1 MDNGPRILHPGDPE
15 AQTLARAI
23 ASPTAGEILTVLG
36 EEPMTA
42 SALATRL
49 SIPITTAAY
58 HLEHLVDAGV
68 IEVKETRWSRK
79 GREQK
84 VYHLVDRVVIVSP
97 AREDIG
103 TLLRKYVALGI
114 ALGATAVI
122 ATLWEM
128 NAAAPVLMR
137 TGAEDANEMMPGA
150 MTVAGSSPGTM
161 VPFIL
166 LGGLVVL
173 VSLVVYDRYTA
184 WRAKG
189 Q

>member
-1 MDNGPRILHPGDPE
+1 MK
-15 AQTLARAI
+15 A
-23 ASPTAGEILTVLG
+23 
-36 EEPMTA
+36 
-42 SALATRL
+42 
-49 SIPITTAAY
+49 
-58 HLEHLVDAGV
+58 
-68 IEVKETRWSRK
+68 
-79 GREQK
+79 
-84 VYHLVDRVVIVSP
+84 
-97 AREDIG
+97 
-103 TLLRKYVALGI
+103 
-114 ALGATAVI
+114 
-122 ATLWEM
+122 